1 MGTRNQ
7 TPGRSLPP
15 AHTRRLSKSTIK

>member
-1 MGTRNQ
+1 MGTKNQ

-15 AHTRRLSKSTIK
+15 AHTRLLPKSR